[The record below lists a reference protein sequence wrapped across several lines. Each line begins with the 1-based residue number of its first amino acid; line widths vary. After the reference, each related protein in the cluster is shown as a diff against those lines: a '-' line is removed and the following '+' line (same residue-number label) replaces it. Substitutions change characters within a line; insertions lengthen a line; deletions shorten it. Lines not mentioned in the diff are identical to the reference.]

1 MRSSPDPDRTGG
13 AVPGTTVPDVQ
24 GVDVRTK
31 RANLR
36 YPFRIPLPHMK
47 AIIYGTSLC
56 GKDYC
61 LRR

>member
-1 MRSSPDPDRTGG
+1 MRSSSGPPAQAVTG
-13 AVPGTTVPDVQ
+13 PGTTVPGVQ

-47 AIIYGTSLC
+47 AIFHGTSLC